1 MAPDSMEEH
10 THLDEAPVAL
20 RPLGIEPL
28 VRDLLVRVGEDPGR
42 EGLLR
47 TPGRVERSLSF
58 LTAGYTMDVG
68 AIVNDAL
75 FTEDYRGVVLVK
87 DVEFYSMCEHHM
99 LPFFGVAHVA
109 YIPNGKVIGL
119 SKIPRI
125 VEVFSRRLQLQ
136 ERMTAQ
142 VADCLVELLQP
153 LGVAVITE
161 ARHLCMM
168 MRGVEKQNSS
178 TMTSAMRGEFLT
190 NAQTRQELMGLVAPP
205 RR

>member
-10 THLDEAPVAL
+10 THLDEAPVGL
-20 RPLGIEPL
+20 RTLGIEPL
-28 VRDLLVRVGEDPGR
+28 VRDLLLRVGEDPDR

-47 TPGRVERSLSF
+47 TPGRVDKSMAF
-58 LTAGYTMDVG
+58 LTAGYTMDVN

-87 DVEFYSMCEHHM
+87 DIEFYSMCEHHM

-142 VADCLVELLQP
+142 VADCLVSLLQP

-178 TMTSAMRGEFLT
+178 TMTSAMRGEFL
-190 NAQTRQELMGLVAPP
+190 NNPQTRQELMSLVAPQ